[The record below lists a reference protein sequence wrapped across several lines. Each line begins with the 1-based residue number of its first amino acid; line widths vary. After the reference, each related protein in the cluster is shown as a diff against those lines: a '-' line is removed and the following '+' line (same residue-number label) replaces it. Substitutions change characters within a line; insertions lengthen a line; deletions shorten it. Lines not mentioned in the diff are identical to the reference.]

1 MIGITNE
8 QVKNAGLSEFE
19 NLMVEISKLSPQLIR
34 RVCDI
39 TQGIII
45 GSSTN
50 EDDFS

>member
-1 MIGITNE
+1 MTGITNE
-8 QVKNAGLSEFE
+8 QVKNSGLSEFE
-19 NLMVEISKLSPQLIR
+19 DLMIEISKLSPKLIR

-50 EDDFS
+50 EDNFS